1 MRVTTLFLFATL
13 FLGCGASTKTSEFD
27 FRGHKLSDSFS
38 DLTASIDQN
47 SWGGVVTKS
56 ETGPQFYM
64 VAVLPDGS
72 DSKHFDENAVL
83 RVTVRSLPNSD
94 TIGSISWSFPS
105 QENGK
110 TIEKFLSRLGP
121 PMDTGEVSELQI
133 ERYEW
138 ALSGGG
144 RCVVY
149 LNPLREGMLS
159 ADSSEYLEWQAATST
174 EKEMGAIGNRFKN

>member
-1 MRVTTLFLFATL
+1 MRVTCLCLFAII

-27 FRGHKLSDSFS
+27 FRGHKLGDSFS

-47 SWGGVVTKS
+47 SWGGAVIKS
-56 ETGPQFYM
+56 ETGRRCYM
-64 VAVLPDGS
+64 VAVLPDGT
-72 DSKHFDENAVL
+72 DSEHFDKNAVL
-83 RVTVRSLPNSD
+83 RVMVRSLPNSD
-94 TIGSISWSFPS
+94 IIGSISWSFPS

-110 TIEKFLSRLGP
+110 TIEKLLSRLGP
-121 PMDTGEVSELQI
+121 PMYTGEVSELQI

-149 LNPLREGMLS
+149 LNPLTEGMLS

-174 EKEMGAIGNRFKN
+174 EKETGGDW